1 MHYYFNSILVHIIV
15 RFKQRISNF
24 HFKFAEFVN
33 LYFVFLQ
40 WEFQDADAFHP
51 EANIKK
57 MKAGQPLTDS
67 DRIPWLQ
74 ALNGLMKRFNILLFF
89 ILCSFYF
96 SSFNLRNSWC
106 QRKTSA
112 VLACSALK
120 RSYRQLIISGIDD
133 EVTFVYLKVCVLF
146 NLYLMMVMIFY
157 I

>member
-1 MHYYFNSILVHIIV
+1 MHYYFNSILVHVIV

-74 ALNGLMKRFNILLFF
+74 ALNGLMKRFNI
-89 ILCSFYF
+89 
-96 SSFNLRNSWC
+96 
-106 QRKTSA
+106 
-112 VLACSALK
+112 
-120 RSYRQLIISGIDD
+120 
-133 EVTFVYLKVCVLF
+133 
-146 NLYLMMVMIFY
+146 
-157 I
+157 